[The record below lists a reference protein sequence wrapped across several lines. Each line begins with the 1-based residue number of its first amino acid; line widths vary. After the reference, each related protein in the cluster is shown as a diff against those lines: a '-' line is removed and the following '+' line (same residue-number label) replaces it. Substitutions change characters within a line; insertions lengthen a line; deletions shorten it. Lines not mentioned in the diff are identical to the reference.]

1 MATFLLDTNLLLRLS
16 DGVSPHQALADQ
28 AIKRIRLRGDW
39 PCLTAQNL
47 IEFWA
52 VATRPATANGFG
64 WDTQK
69 TRVEIDQLLNKF
81 PLLDDT
87 PAILTNWVNLVT
99 THDVKGKKVHD
110 ARLVAVMQAHGVTHL
125 LTFNTND
132 FNNYSGIT
140 LVHPSD
146 VS

>member
-16 DGVSPHQALADQ
+16 DGSSPHQALADQ
-28 AIKRIRLRGDW
+28 AIKRLRLRGDW

-52 VATRPATANGFG
+52 VATRPASANGFG
-64 WDTQK
+64 WDRQK
-69 TRVEIDQLLNKF
+69 TRVEINQLLNRF

-87 PAILTNWVNLVT
+87 PAILTNWINLVT
-99 THDVKGKKVHD
+99 IHDVKGKKVHD
-110 ARLVAVMQAHGVTHL
+110 ARLVAIMQTHGVTHF
-125 LTFNTND
+125 LTFNTDD
-132 FNNYSGIT
+132 FKGYSGIT

-146 VS
+146 VN

>member
-16 DGVSPHQALADQ
+16 DGGSPHQALADQ
-28 AIKRIRLRGDW
+28 AIKRLRLRGDW

-52 VATRPATANGFG
+52 VATRPAPANGFG
-64 WDTQK
+64 WDIQK
-69 TRVEIDQLLNKF
+69 TRMEIDQLLNKF
-81 PLLDDT
+81 PLLEDT
-87 PAILTNWVNLVT
+87 PAILTNWINLVT
-99 THDVKGKKVHD
+99 THDTKGKKVHD

-125 LTFNTND
+125 LTFNTDD
-132 FNNYSGIT
+132 FKGYSDIA

-146 VS
+146 VN